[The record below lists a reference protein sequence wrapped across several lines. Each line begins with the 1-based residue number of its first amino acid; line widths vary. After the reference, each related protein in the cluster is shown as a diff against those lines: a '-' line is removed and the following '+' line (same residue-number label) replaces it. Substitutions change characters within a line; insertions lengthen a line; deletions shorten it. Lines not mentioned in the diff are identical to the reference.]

1 MGCGMPSRFPTSGTA
16 YPLTR
21 FGISV
26 LLQLNR
32 FNNGVI
38 VATIRDVAERA
49 GVSVGTVSHVL
60 NGSTLVREETRQRV
74 LQAIQALNYHPKAAA
89 RSLSTQRADTIGMI
103 RTELRPDNAP
113 TEQDPFILELIAGIS
128 GAAMHDY
135 IGLTFWTVPVGP
147 SETELYQRV
156 VRGRQVDGLILFAPR
171 RGDPR
176 ITYLQQSSFPFV
188 LFGQYEAG
196 EDIHWVDVDGASGVE
211 ISVDHLAA
219 LGHQRIA
226 YLAPPAEQQL
236 AQRRWEGFETGM
248 RRNGLKI
255 DPALVVEGD
264 FSEYSGY
271 RCTRL
276 LLDRPAPPTA
286 ILCSNDRMAFG
297 VMRAVQESGLTVGQD
312 ISVVGFDD
320 IAMARHAHPPLT
332 TVYQPVREIGQMLF
346 ELLQALIAGAPTDGL
361 SGRLIKP
368 VLRVR
373 ESTGRPRT

>member
-1 MGCGMPSRFPTSGTA
+1 M
-16 YPLTR
+16 
-21 FGISV
+21 
-26 LLQLNR
+26 
-32 FNNGVI
+32 
-38 VATIRDVAERA
+38 ATIRDVAEQA

-60 NGSTLVREETRQRV
+60 NGSTLVREETRTRV
-74 LQAIQALNYHPKAAA
+74 LDAIRALNYHPKAAA
-89 RSLSTQRADTIGMI
+89 RSLSTQRANTIGMI
-103 RTELRPDNAP
+103 RTELRPDAAP

-128 GAAMHDY
+128 GAAMNEY

-171 RGDPR
+171 RNDPR
-176 ITYLQQSSFPFV
+176 IAYLQQSAFPFV
-188 LFGQYEAG
+188 LFGQFEASDG
-196 EDIHWVDVDGASGVE
+196 IHWVDVDGASGVE
-211 ISVDHLAA
+211 MSVAHLAA

-248 RRNGLKI
+248 RSHSLRI
-255 DPALVVEGD
+255 DPELIVEGD

-271 RCTRL
+271 RCARL
-276 LLDRPAPPTA
+276 LLDRPSPPTA

-297 VMRAVQESGLTVGQD
+297 VMRAVQELGQVAGQD
-312 ISVVGFDD
+312 VSVLGFDD

-332 TVYQPVREIGQMLF
+332 TVYQPVREIGQLLF
-346 ELLQALIAGAPTDGL
+346 ELLQSLIEGVPPEGK
-361 SGRLIKP
+361 SGQLIKP

-373 ESTGRPRT
+373 ESTGRPRS